1 MHSAH
6 GSDPLTVPP
15 LSQGTVGTPA
25 PDAIIRVVF
34 LRALGCV
41 HVIAL
46 ISLSGQM
53 HGLVG
58 SQGILPLA
66 EFLRRAHEHLGPTAW
81 WRLPTLCWL
90 SPSDG
95 MLTALC
101 AAGLGLSCLLIF
113 GIAPRWTLIG
123 LWVTYLSL
131 TVAGQVFLSFQWD
144 TLLLETTFCSIFYA
158 PPGWWGRAR
167 TWSLAAP
174 WTRWLLWALA
184 FKLMWLSGAT
194 KLLSG
199 DPTWWQGTALN
210 YHYFTQPIPSW
221 VSWYAH
227 HAPAAWHRLSL
238 WVMFVIEL
246 ALPWL
251 VFAGRWGR
259 AIFALGTM
267 LLMAA
272 IEITGN
278 YGFFNLL
285 TAVLCLPL
293 IDDAVIYRL
302 NPWTWNSGR
311 RATTSMVTPPSS
323 GTVPSGSLSTSLCT
337 CQKWV
342 STGLCSLI
350 LSISFLTSVRELVR
364 TQRADKLPPVLTHS
378 LNFADRWLLSWSEPR
393 VLEPLAGFR
402 TINGYGLFR
411 VMTTQRPELMIEYSH
426 DGQTWQEYD
435 FPYKP
440 GRLDRPPP
448 IVAPHMPR
456 LDWQM
461 WFAALHPRGHAYWLN
476 ALLQRILQGNPQT
489 ASLMGEPDIA
499 RHPPRMVRLV
509 YYQYE
514 FSDPEQRRRRGEWW
528 FRMRHGELTAPLS
541 LP

>member
-1 MHSAH
+1 MLAASRP
-6 GSDPLTVPP
+6 DPLPVPP
-15 LSQGTVGTPA
+15 LSAGAVSAPA
-25 PDAIIRVVF
+25 ADAIMRTVF
-34 LRALGCV
+34 LRALGGV
-41 HVIAL
+41 HLIAL
-46 ISLSGQM
+46 ISLSGQI
-53 HGLVG
+53 HGLIG
-58 SQGILPLA
+58 SEGILPLA
-66 EFLRRAHEHLGPTAW
+66 EFLKRAQQHLGTTAW
-81 WRLPTLCWL
+81 WHLPTLCWL
-90 SPSDG
+90 SPSDAT
-95 MLTALC
+95 LTALC
-101 AAGLGLSCLLIF
+101 AAGLGLSCLLIL

-123 LWVTYLSL
+123 LWVTYLSI

-158 PPGWWGRAR
+158 PPVLWGRSR
-167 TWSLAAP
+167 TWSAAYP
-174 WTRWLLWALA
+174 WARWLLWALA
-184 FKLMWLSGAT
+184 FKLMLLSGAT

-227 HAPAAWHRLSL
+227 HAPPAWHRLSL
-238 WVMFVIEL
+238 GVMFVIEL

-293 IDDAVIYRL
+293 LDDAVVCRL
-302 NPWTWNSGR
+302 NPWTGSHC
-311 RATTSMVTPPSS
+311 RATTRMVPPSS
-323 GTVPSGSLSTSLCT
+323 PATVPAEALSTRPGILPR
-337 CQKWV
+337 WV
-342 STGLCSLI
+342 SAGLCGLI
-350 LSISFLTSVRELVR
+350 MSISFLTLVRELVR
-364 TQRADKLPPVLTHS
+364 TQRPDKLPPVVTHS
-378 LNFADRWLLSWSEPR
+378 LNFADRWLLSWSEPW
-393 VLEPLAGFR
+393 VLEPLAAFR

-411 VMTTQRPELMIEYSH
+411 VMTTQRPELIIEYSH

-440 GRLDRPPP
+440 GRIDRPPP

-461 WFAALHPRGHAYWLN
+461 WFAALHPRGHAYWLD
-476 ALLQRILQGNPQT
+476 ALLQRILQGNAQT

-514 FSDPEQRRRRGEWW
+514 FSDPEQKQRRGEWW
-528 FRMRHGELTAPLS
+528 FRMRHGELTPPLS